1 MRNGDGSRLTETEI
15 KALELHY
22 LEGKTKKEA
31 YLLTHNCQ
39 EKSGEANSTA
49 FFRRAES
56 KLSLQELLAYY
67 NLGPARVMKE
77 IAAHLKAEDELAY
90 KGFRTGDKKPDYQA
104 RASALKLLA
113 QINGMADKPA
123 KTEIPDEGGYSL
135 HIVIDNG

>member
-1 MRNGDGSRLTETEI
+1 MGEAKNNRLNETEI

-22 LEGKTKKEA
+22 LEGKTKTEA
-31 YLLTHNCQ
+31 YLETHTCKPECADSNA
-39 EKSGEANSTA
+39 SL